1 MCYSNLNNHKRA
13 FQTQS
18 MHYHYYPLKEP
29 PHFPSSGLSVL
40 PLTHTFQG
48 LAEVS
53 ISSLCSLNSF
63 QARRS
68 LQPYLR
74 ELAGF
79 SRTLR
84 AWDDTYHL
92 WCWGFLGYSQSLKD
106 WDIAQSGR
114 LHNGWAIGRLSEA
127 LPLRFYWGMGHE
139 VMFGDV
145 VHYLHEHPRVADPI
159 TSMIH
164 WSCCIY
170 IISIT
175 TD

>member
-53 ISSLCSLNSF
+53 ISSLPSLNSF
-63 QARRS
+63 QGRRS

-92 WCWGFLGYSQSLKD
+92 WCWGFLGYSLSHCTEWTVTQWMSNWKAFRSASLKVLRNGPWSD
-106 WDIAQSGR
+106 VWWCGSLSAWGSLSSRSYNLNDSLKLLYLYNLNHYR
-114 LHNGWAIGRLSEA
+114 LNK
-127 LPLRFYWGMGHE
+127 Y
-139 VMFGDV
+139 
-145 VHYLHEHPRVADPI
+145 
-159 TSMIH
+159 
-164 WSCCIY
+164 
-170 IISIT
+170 
-175 TD
+175 